1 LQLVTYYR
9 DADVKR
15 PSRFLILTLSGALLL
30 AGCGR
35 AGPPSA
41 GPWPALSDSA
51 FAVLVSDFSER
62 GRYFDTDNLI
72 SNEATYLEVVD
83 ALSRYGVIGGA
94 YIGVGPD
101 QNFSYIA
108 RVNPQVAF
116 IVDIRRDNLLQHL
129 WFKAL
134 FTEAATRVEF
144 LALMYGK
151 PVPDSL
157 ASWRERSLED
167 LARYIDTVA
176 VAPNVARAAMVTVQR
191 AIAQDG
197 VELSADDRVTIL
209 DIHQR
214 FIVAG
219 LDLRFRSHGRGS
231 RSCYPTHR
239 FLLMDGGSTT
249 PSSYLA
255 TKASYQVVRNLQVD
269 NLVIPVVGDLAGE
282 HALSAIAGYLR
293 QQGTM
298 VSAFYTS
305 NVEFYLFDDGV
316 FSAFA
321 RNLEA
326 LPTDTA
332 SVIIRSVFR
341 RGGAPIGPIRVG
353 SCSVQS
359 LQRIDALA
367 DWLTG
372 DRFPSYYD
380 MVRYDLLPLP

>member
-1 LQLVTYYR
+1 
-9 DADVKR
+9 VKR
-15 PSRFLILTLSGALLL
+15 PSRLLILALSGVLLL

-35 AGPPSA
+35 AGQPSA

-51 FAVLVSDFSER
+51 FAGLISDFSET

-83 ALSRYGVIGGA
+83 ALTRYGVDGGA

-108 RVNPQVAF
+108 RVHPQVAF

-134 FTEAATRVEF
+134 FNEAATRVEF

-157 ASWRERSLED
+157 ALWRERPLET
-167 LARYIDTVA
+167 LTSYIDTVA
-176 VAPNVARAAMVTVQR
+176 VDPIVARAAMETVQR
-191 AIAQDG
+191 AVANDG
-197 VELSADDRVTIL
+197 VALSADDRMAIL

-214 FIVAG
+214 FIIAG
-219 LDLRFRSHGRGS
+219 LDLRFRTHGRGS

-239 FLLMDGGSTT
+239 FLLTDGGSGT
-249 PSSYLA
+249 PSSYLVTEA
-255 TKASYQVVRNLQVD
+255 AYQVVRRLQVD
-269 NLVIPVVGDLAGE
+269 NLVIPIVGDLAGE
-282 HALSAIAGYLR
+282 HSLSAIAEYLLQR
-293 QQGTM
+293 DTR

-321 RNLEA
+321 RNVDA
-326 LPTDTA
+326 LPTDTT

-341 RGGAPIGPIRVG
+341 RGGAPVGPIRAG

-359 LQRIDALA
+359 LQRIDAFT
-367 DWLTG
+367 DWIAG

-380 MVRYDLLPLP
+380 LVRYDLLPLP

>member
-1 LQLVTYYR
+1 
-9 DADVKR
+9 VKR

-72 SNEATYLEVVD
+72 SNEATYLEVAD

-191 AIAQDG
+191 AVAQDG

-219 LDLRFRSHGRGS
+219 LDLRFRSHGRGARSTWLPRRHTRWCVIS
-231 RSCYPTHR
+231 RWTISSSPSWVTWPASTHCR
-239 FLLMDGGSTT
+239 
-249 PSSYLA
+249 
-255 TKASYQVVRNLQVD
+255 
-269 NLVIPVVGDLAGE
+269 
-282 HALSAIAGYLR
+282 
-293 QQGTM
+293 
-298 VSAFYTS
+298 
-305 NVEFYLFDDGV
+305 
-316 FSAFA
+316 
-321 RNLEA
+321 
-326 LPTDTA
+326 
-332 SVIIRSVFR
+332 
-341 RGGAPIGPIRVG
+341 
-353 SCSVQS
+353 
-359 LQRIDALA
+359 
-367 DWLTG
+367 
-372 DRFPSYYD
+372 
-380 MVRYDLLPLP
+380 PLPGTCVNGVPGCRPSIHPMWSSTCSMMGYTRPSRETSTRCRPIPRVSSLGVCSAGAERPLGQSGWVPAAYSRCNGSML

>member
-1 LQLVTYYR
+1 M
-9 DADVKR
+9 KG
-15 PSRFLILTLSGALLL
+15 PSQFFILALTGLLAL

-35 AGPPSA
+35 TGTPDS

-51 FAVLVSDFSER
+51 FAGLITDFSEP

-72 SNEATYLEVVD
+72 SNETTYLEVVA
-83 ALSRYGVIGGA
+83 ALDRYGVRGGA

-108 RVNPQVAF
+108 RVRPQVAF

-134 FTEAATRVEF
+134 FDEAATRAEF

-151 PVPDSL
+151 AVPDSL
-157 ASWRERSLED
+157 AVWRERPLEA
-167 LARYIDTVA
+167 LTRYIDTVTVDPG
-176 VAPNVARAAMVTVQR
+176 VALAAMETVQL
-191 AIAQDG
+191 AIGRGG
-197 VELSADDRVTIL
+197 VALSADDRVTIL
-209 DIHQR
+209 RVHQR
-214 FIVAG
+214 FIAAG
-219 LDLRFRSHGRGS
+219 LDLRFRTHGRVS

-239 FLLMDGGSTT
+239 FLLTDGGSTER
-249 PSSYLA
+249 SSYLA
-255 TKASYQVVRNLQVD
+255 TEAAYQVVRRLQLD
-269 NLVIPVVGDLAGE
+269 NLVIPLVGDLAGE
-282 HALSAIAGYLR
+282 HALSAIARYLDQR
-293 QQGTM
+293 NTK

-316 FSAFA
+316 YQAFA
-321 RNLEA
+321 RNVEA
-326 LPTDTA
+326 LPTDTT

-341 RGGAPIGPIRVG
+341 RGAALIEPVTAG

-359 LQRIDALA
+359 LQRIAALA
-367 DWLTG
+367 DWLAG

-380 MVRYDLLPLP
+380 LVRYHPLPLP